1 MAQIGKLEAQTEI
14 KSSADKFYGFFK
26 NNIKRLVEMFPQNL
40 KSCEVLG
47 GGGELRTGTVMSW
60 KYDLGTRLEAK
71 VKVQALD
78 EENKSFTF
86 VVTEGDV
93 LKLYNS
99 FKAKLEVSGGLVK
112 WSLEFDKANQ
122 NAPNPDPHLDLA
134 IKVSKGLD
142 DYLYNN

>member
-1 MAQIGKLEAQTEI
+1 MAQIGKLQAQTEI

-26 NNIKRLVEMFPQNL
+26 NHIKRLVEMFPENL
-40 KSCEVLG
+40 KSCELLG
-47 GGGELRTGTVMSW
+47 GGDELRTGTVMAW

-71 VKVQALD
+71 VRVQALN

-86 VVTEGDV
+86 VFTEGDV
-93 LKLYNS
+93 LKVYNS
-99 FKAKLEVSGGLVK
+99 LKAKLEVSGGLVK
-112 WSLEFDKANQ
+112 WSFEFDKANQ
-122 NAPNPDPHLDLA
+122 NAPNPDPYLDLA